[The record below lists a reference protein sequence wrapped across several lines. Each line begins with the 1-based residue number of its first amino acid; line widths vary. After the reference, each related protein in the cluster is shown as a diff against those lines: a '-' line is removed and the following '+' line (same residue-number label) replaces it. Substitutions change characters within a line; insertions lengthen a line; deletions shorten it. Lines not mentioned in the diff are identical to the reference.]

1 MKFSEI
7 YGILR
12 NFKFYLCA
20 VYRKAIKFRTAH
32 CKILACASY
41 DLTYVPQNFNARE
54 IIKFAPKFKLNQFKE
69 PKRLFKF

>member
-1 MKFSEI
+1 MPRS
-7 YGILR
+7 L
-12 NFKFYLCA
+12 
-20 VYRKAIKFRTAH
+20 KFRIAR

-41 DLTYVPQNFNARE
+41 DLTYVQQNFNARE